1 MSKMKLSERVA
12 KMVMDATLS
21 DGRVASPLERG
32 RDGGLWM
39 RFDRIELTPD
49 KGKTKVAF
57 FLGEIVVGTLD
68 IESNIENGD
77 RFTLTGFE
85 ARMAPKIERDFE
97 PWDR

>member
-1 MSKMKLSERVA
+1 MSKMKLSGAVA

-39 RFDRIELTPD
+39 RFDKITLTPD
-49 KGKTKVAF
+49 QGKTKVAF
-57 FLGEIVVGTLD
+57 FLGEIVVGQL
-68 IESNIENGD
+68 EVEAALGNGD
-77 RFTLTGFE
+77 KITLTGFE